1 MSKVVWHVA
10 RLNFLDWDTQT
21 LSDNKR
27 LNLLIMIK
35 SINDQTFSLLFTVP
49 RKIFITVIIFQ
60 NISSG
65 QR

>member
-1 MSKVVWHVA
+1 MVFWSSLDLIGTFLVSKVVWHVA

-35 SINDQTFSLLFTVP
+35 SINDQTFSLLFTV
-49 RKIFITVIIFQ
+49 
-60 NISSG
+60 
-65 QR
+65 